1 MENIIDAAIEYV
13 KELFKNDFSGHDYFH
28 TMRVYN
34 LAVAIAKSEN
44 ADLEIVSLSALLHDA
59 DDAKLSPDTYDEK
72 VNAVSFMRLHDL
84 QEDKIDKICAI
95 INEISF
101 AGADS
106 VIPESIE
113 GKCVQD
119 ADRIDALGAIG
130 IARAFAFG
138 GNRNRQMYNPDIKPL
153 KNMNN
158 KEYIN
163 NENSTTIN
171 HFYEKL
177 LLLKSMMN
185 TNTAI
190 KIAQNRD
197 DFMRAYLDEFFAEWN
212 GERSFLSPAVLFL
225 YRFYGF
231 IAQVCSADT
240 LRRQIPQVC
249 ALLPFHL
256 I

>member
-1 MENIIDAAIEYV
+1 MENINIVDSAIEYV
-13 KELFKNDFSGHDYFH
+13 KEIFKNDFSGHDYFH

-34 LAVAIAKSEN
+34 LAVTIAKSEN
-44 ADLEIVSLSALLHDA
+44 ADLELVSLAALLHDV
-59 DDAKLSPDTYDEK
+59 DDAKLSPDTHKEK
-72 VNAVSFMRLHDL
+72 GNAVSFMTSHDL
-84 QEDKIDKICAI
+84 PKDKIDKICAM

-101 AGADS
+101 AGTDS
-106 VIPESIE
+106 VTPKSIE

-119 ADRIDALGAIG
+119 ADRLDALGAIG

-177 LLLKSMMN
+177 LLLKNMMN

-212 GERSFLSPAVLFL
+212 GKR
-225 YRFYGF
+225 
-231 IAQVCSADT
+231 
-240 LRRQIPQVC
+240 
-249 ALLPFHL
+249 
-256 I
+256 